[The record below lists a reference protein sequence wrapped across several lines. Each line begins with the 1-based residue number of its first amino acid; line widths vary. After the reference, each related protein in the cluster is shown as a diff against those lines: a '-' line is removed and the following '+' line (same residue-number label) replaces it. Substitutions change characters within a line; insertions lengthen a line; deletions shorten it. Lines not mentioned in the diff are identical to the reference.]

1 MSLCVSV
8 AGSSILLVTT
18 AFNLSWT
25 HSVEKLTWQED
36 WQVTDSSLSLLT
48 ARVKGSGAGMEPGEG
63 AVLRHG
69 WWEWQPKLAPQQ
81 ELVLAASG
89 ATNSGWRLCIEDQ
102 SSECFELAQ
111 QATDAIRLWACSALP

>member
-63 AVLRHG
+63 AVLHHG

-102 SSECFELAQ
+102 SSECFELAH